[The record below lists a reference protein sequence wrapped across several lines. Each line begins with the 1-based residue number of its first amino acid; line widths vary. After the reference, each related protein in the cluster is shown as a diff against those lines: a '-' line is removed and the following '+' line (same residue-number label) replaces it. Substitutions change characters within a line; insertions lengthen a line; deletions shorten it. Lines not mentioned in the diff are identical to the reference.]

1 MTSLTEHNPG
11 LMYREGTLAAGLGRR
26 RRAQLAVLHRR
37 FPGPFNATQAASAI
51 GTAIGPTRRL
61 LAALAAGG
69 WLSRVR
75 PGWYIA
81 VPLEASEP
89 SEWREDPWIV
99 AATLFSPGYIG
110 GWSAAEHWGLTDQ
123 IFSVIYIVAGKKV
136 TPNRQSVQGT
146 DFAIRSVPEEALFGT
161 RRVWRRQVP
170 VDVSDP
176 HRTIIDVLDV
186 PGAAGGALHASEVL
200 STYFESADA
209 DPARL
214 LQYGDRLGRG
224 TVFKRLGYLAER
236 QQLADA
242 SFIGACHS
250 RITRGL
256 SWLDA
261 AGPREGRIVSRWN
274 LRVNSARLGPD
285 NEAQS

>member
-1 MTSLTEHNPG
+1 MYLCTWWGIVTSLTEDNRVT
-11 LMYREGTLAAGLGRR
+11 MYREDSLAAGLGRR

-37 FPGPFNATQAASAI
+37 FPGPFNATQAASALGMTI
-51 GTAIGPTRRL
+51 VPTRRL

-99 AATLFSPGYIG
+99 AATLFTPGYIG

-123 IFSVIYIVAGKKV
+123 IFSVIYVVSGKKV
-136 TPNRQSVQGT
+136 TPSRQSVQGT
-146 DFAIRSVPEEALFGT
+146 DFTIRSVPREALFGT

-200 STYFESADA
+200 STYFERGSRPGKWCHKQGDGLCRRHLR
-209 DPARL
+209 PAVL
-214 LQYGDRLGRG
+214 
-224 TVFKRLGYLAER
+224 
-236 QQLADA
+236 
-242 SFIGACHS
+242 
-250 RITRGL
+250 
-256 SWLDA
+256 
-261 AGPREGRIVSRWN
+261 
-274 LRVNSARLGPD
+274 
-285 NEAQS
+285 